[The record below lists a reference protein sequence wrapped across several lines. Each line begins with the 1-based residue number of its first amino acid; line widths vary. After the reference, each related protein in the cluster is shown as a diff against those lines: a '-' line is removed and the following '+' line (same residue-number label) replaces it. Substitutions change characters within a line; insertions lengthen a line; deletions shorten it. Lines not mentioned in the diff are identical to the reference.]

1 MADIT
6 KRVAPLAWEA
16 FEDYMLKSEKF
27 SRLEL
32 KVLAQDADAAK
43 YTREYLETFGLKGRE
58 ADEFLEKVGRF
69 RKD

>member
-1 MADIT
+1 
-6 KRVAPLAWEA
+6 
-16 FEDYMLKSEKF
+16 MLKSEKF